1 MSGGEQTPLW
11 RWLVVGL
18 LCAGAALYF
27 IASGEIAIDKKR
39 TMIVTRAA
47 NPLGYWFMVSV
58 CAALGAAAL
67 HKAWRRM
74 FRE

>member
-1 MSGGEQTPLW
+1 MSEAQTPLW

-18 LCAGAALYF
+18 LCSGAALYF
-27 IASGEIAIDKKR
+27 IATGEIAVDKKR
-39 TMIVTRAA
+39 TMFVSRAA
-47 NPLGYWFMVSV
+47 HPLGYWLMVSV
-58 CAALGAAAL
+58 FAAMGAAAL